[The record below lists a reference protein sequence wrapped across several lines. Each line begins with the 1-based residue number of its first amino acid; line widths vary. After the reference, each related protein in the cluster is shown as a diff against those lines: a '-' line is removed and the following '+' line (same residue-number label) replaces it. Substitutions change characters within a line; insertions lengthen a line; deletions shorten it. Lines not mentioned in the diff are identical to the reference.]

1 MSAPRKAPRLPEP
14 VKRYR
19 AGQAPA
25 NVEESSE
32 EEEEEE
38 EQEQQHRP
46 VSKRDQASQS
56 IQFAQKEVITGVEK
70 VAISDQDAASDRR
83 LRRLKEAQ
91 EARLAE
97 ADDSGRRRR
106 RVVEEDEIE
115 GAKHESDDED
125 ERAAQRQRIKQK
137 ALAQQKA
144 QEEQAKA
151 QEAMP
156 IEEEDEE
163 EEEVSMIMYS
173 ESEYETD
180 SSEEYVAPKLMKPV
194 FIPKDR
200 RATVQEKERIAQE
213 EEEAERLRQE
223 RLEQRKLES
232 HQLLA
237 DQIKKEVM
245 GEELDEEATTGPPD
259 VDDTDGLDE
268 EAEFEAWKIRELL
281 RIKRDK
287 EERIARDRER
297 EEIERRR
304 EMPEEERL
312 KEDLERARQS
322 REKER
327 SKHQFMQK
335 YYHKGA
341 FYQDKDDEI
350 FQRDYSIA
358 TENEVNKK
366 EMLPEVMQ
374 VKNFGRAGQTKYKH
388 LKDEDTTDKSSAWMQ
403 KSDINKRTL
412 KRMGGMKDDFEHRKR
427 RR

>member
-1 MSAPRKAPRLPEP
+1 MSAPRSNPRLPAP

-19 AGQAPA
+19 AGQAPT
-25 NVEESSE
+25 NVQESSDE
-32 EEEEEE
+32 EEDDE
-38 EQEQQHRP
+38 EQQQQQQETTSISR
-46 VSKRDQASQS
+46 RDHASQA
-56 IQFAQKEVITGVEK
+56 IQFAQKEVITGVEQ

-91 EARLAE
+91 AARVDE
-97 ADDSGRRRR
+97 SGRRRR
-106 RVVEEDEIE
+106 RFEEDEPAQE
-115 GAKHESDDED
+115 ESEDED
-125 ERAAQRQRIKQK
+125 EIAAQRQRMKQK
-137 ALAQQKA
+137 ALEQRKA
-144 QEEQAKA
+144 QEAEASRL

-163 EEEVSMIMYS
+163 EEEEGST
-173 ESEYETD
+173 EYETD
-180 SSEEYVAPKLMKPV
+180 SSEEYVAPKLIKPV

-200 RATVQEKERIAQE
+200 RATVMEKERIAE
-213 EEEAERLRQE
+213 AEEAAEQQRLE

-237 DQIKKEVM
+237 DQLKKDIM
-245 GEELDEEATTGPPD
+245 GEEIDPDSAAGPPD
-259 VDDTDGLDE
+259 VDDTDGVDE

-312 KEDLERARQS
+312 KEDLERARES
-322 REKER
+322 RKKDR

-350 FQRDYSIA
+350 FKRDYEVA
-358 TENEVNKK
+358 TESEINKK

-374 VKNFGRAGQTKYKH
+374 VKKFGMAGQTKYKH
-388 LKDEDTTDKSSAWMQ
+388 LAAEDTTDKTSAWMQ
-403 KSDINKRTL
+403 KSDVNRRAM
-412 KRMGGMKDDFEHRKR
+412 KRMGGMKDEYDHQNKR

>member
-1 MSAPRKAPRLPEP
+1 MSAPRSNPRLPAP

-19 AGQAPA
+19 AGQAPT
-25 NVEESSE
+25 NVQESSDE
-32 EEEEEE
+32 EEEDEQ
-38 EQEQQHRP
+38 QEQQQEPPSIQR
-46 VSKRDQASQS
+46 RDHASQA
-56 IQFAQKEVITGVEK
+56 IQFAQKEVITGVEQ

-91 EARLAE
+91 EAR
-97 ADDSGRRRR
+97 ADESGRRRR
-106 RVVEEDEIE
+106 RFEEDEPAAAQE
-115 GAKHESDDED
+115 ESEDED
-125 ERAAQRQRIKQK
+125 EIAAQRQRMKQK
-137 ALAQQKA
+137 ALELRKA
-144 QEEQAKA
+144 QEAESSRL

-156 IEEEDEE
+156 IEEEEEDEE
-163 EEEVSMIMYS
+163 EEEGST
-173 ESEYETD
+173 EYETD
-180 SSEEYVAPKLMKPV
+180 SSEDYVAPKLIKPV

-200 RATVQEKERIAQE
+200 RATVMEKERIAE
-213 EEEAERLRQE
+213 AEEAAERQRLE
-223 RLEQRKLES
+223 RLEQRKVES

-237 DQIKKEVM
+237 DQLKKDVM
-245 GEELDEEATTGPPD
+245 GEEIDPDSAAGPPD
-259 VDDTDGLDE
+259 VDDTDGVDE

-312 KEDLERARQS
+312 KEDLERARES
-322 REKER
+322 RKKER

-341 FYQDKDDEI
+341 FYQDNDDEI
-350 FQRDYSIA
+350 FKRDYEVA
-358 TENEVNKK
+358 TESEINKK

-374 VKNFGRAGQTKYKH
+374 VKKFGMAGQTKYKH
-388 LKDEDTTDKSSAWMQ
+388 LAAEDTTDKTSAWMQ
-403 KSDINKRTL
+403 KSDVNRRTM
-412 KRMGGMKDDFEHRKR
+412 KRMGGMKDEFEHRNKR